1 MAPADASVDFSG
13 WMVVVAPA
21 GTPVDV
27 IGRMNREMD
36 AVLKEPEVERRLREI
51 GFYTRGAGTPEE
63 TGAYIRDQYDAW
75 GRVVRDIGIQP
86 E

>member
-63 TGAYIRDQYDAW
+63 TGAYIRDQYEAW
-75 GRVVRDIGIQP
+75 GRVVRYIGIQP